1 MSTVKHTMKCSCVRR
16 TTRVA
21 DVSFACYF
29 LLSRYFF
36 HCHRCWVCFLFVYLL
51 ILNKY
56 PVLVIWFSVCG
67 QVPKNGTKSN
77 QSLNTQAFKMKAV
90 VFFLILLF
98 RPFHLYIWSLTI
110 SRRINSFH
118 ILWFFYVFHLI
129 DLVYPRLKRSTLNTS
144 LKPSTVFVTSYI
156 MNRNDARLEMFK
168 RMENTQPTIHKW
180 KLKRKNSKISTTTK
194 KLDWI
199 LKKFN
204 GFYSFS
210 VIMVLKNKL
219 WTHRLSKN
227 GARFSHVQ

>member
-1 MSTVKHTMKCSCVRR
+1 MSTVKHTIKCFCVRR

-36 HCHRCWVCFLFVYLL
+36 HCHRRWVCFLFVYLL

-90 VFFLILLF
+90 VFFFFILLF
-98 RPFHLYIWSLTI
+98 RPFYLYIWSLTI
-110 SRRINSFH
+110 SWRINSFH

-129 DLVYPRLKRSTLNTS
+129 DLVYPRSKRSTPNTS

-156 MNRNDARLEMFK
+156 MNRNDARLEMLK
-168 RMENTQPTIHKW
+168 WMENTQPTIQKW
-180 KLKRKNSKISTTTK
+180 KLKKKTNSKISTTEKTW
-194 KLDWI
+194 L
-199 LKKFN
+199 N
-204 GFYSFS
+204 
-210 VIMVLKNKL
+210 
-219 WTHRLSKN
+219 SKEIQWFLFIFRDH
-227 GARFSHVQ
+227 GTQK

>member
-1 MSTVKHTMKCSCVRR
+1 MSTVKHTIKCFYVRR

-36 HCHRCWVCFLFVYLL
+36 HCHRRWVCFLFVYLL

-90 VFFLILLF
+90 VFFLYSVVSSI
-98 RPFHLYIWSLTI
+98 PFAYLEPNNIASNQFISYFVVFLCFSSHWSGLPTFKTFYAKYKFKTINCVRYIIHHESQ
-110 SRRINSFH
+110 
-118 ILWFFYVFHLI
+118 
-129 DLVYPRLKRSTLNTS
+129 
-144 LKPSTVFVTSYI
+144 
-156 MNRNDARLEMFK
+156 RLEMFK
-168 RMENTQPTIHKW
+168 WMENTHPTIQKW
-180 KLKRKNSKISTTTK
+180 KLRKIIKKYQQQK

-219 WTHRLSKN
+219 WTHRLSEN